1 MSRVLHLTNA
11 QFDVLYDIM
20 VDTVDYLE
28 SDLTSYYD
36 KDGNEIEEKIEDY
49 EAYKILLQ
57 LVNLRGKS
65 YCH

>member
-1 MSRVLHLTNA
+1 MARVLHLSNA

-28 SDLTSYYD
+28 SDLTTYYD

-49 EAYKILLQ
+49 EAYKILLE
-57 LVNLRGKS
+57 LNNLRGNS
-65 YCH
+65 

>member
-1 MSRVLHLTNA
+1 MARVLHLSNA

-57 LVNLRGKS
+57 LNNLRGKS
-65 YCH
+65 

>member
-1 MSRVLHLTNA
+1 MRQLTLTNE

-65 YCH
+65 

>member
-1 MSRVLHLTNA
+1 MARVLHLTNA

-36 KDGNEIEEKIEDY
+36 KDGNEVEEKIEDY

-57 LVNLRGKS
+57 LKHIQGEN
-65 YCH
+65 